1 MTQQRSSFERAF
13 VSAIFLISLALRGL
27 AIEVPINV
35 DEGLWMRRGPQFLL
49 ALLRGDLANT
59 YLRHHPGVPNLW
71 LLSTAVGLRCL
82 LREQFPSSLGLDQS
96 PSWIACVER
105 LTTEPFFPVSFYV
118 TARLFQGVIT
128 ATSMAYFYV
137 LTRRLVG
144 RSVARGA
151 AVLLTFEPFFLAYQ
165 RLLTTEA
172 LEADFGIL
180 ALLLLLLYLRGDGSR
195 RTLVVSGVLMGLAAA
210 AKILILLAFP
220 AIAAW
225 IVLIERGA
233 WRLTFPPRGWGRQ
246 LKDMALWGTISA
258 MTVFV
263 IWPALWVAPMQT
275 AAHFYQDLSIEAA
288 GHNQFFLGK
297 FTYSPGWLF
306 YWLIIAYRISPALQV
321 GMLLGLGTL
330 LIPRL
335 RQQATYRTELTTIL
349 LIPLSILSI
358 LSINR
363 TKLDRYLIPA
373 MPAMAL
379 LAAIGWYEA
388 KEWIRPWLPDSW
400 RFFAEQYQGVMATL
414 TFIQLLV
421 LMPHYPY
428 YLTYYNPLL
437 GGPRVARHLLMI
449 GNGEGLDRAAR
460 WLSQQP
466 NAAAMKVSSWY
477 SEVFAPY
484 FSGQVSDLRQSVMHA
499 HRVVMYVNQ
508 LQRQMPDP
516 NLNAYFAMQRPLYLV
531 RLHGVDYAVVY
542 PGPVPLPDELAHIS
556 TPLILNFED
565 QVHLLGYELVTPQIT
580 SGEEMV
586 ITFYWEFLAPLPKDA
601 TVYVGLRD
609 PQDNH
614 WGESNTAPIEGY
626 LPLDESFEEN
636 PFFRDAHQLTV
647 LPGTPPGRY
656 QIEIGWYSHALGHEM
671 NIYDAAGNPLGTRAV
686 IGEVEVKRPA
696 TPLIQSN
703 WRWKS
708 GST

>member
-1 MTQQRSSFERAF
+1 
-13 VSAIFLISLALRGL
+13 
-27 AIEVPINV
+27 
-35 DEGLWMRRGPQFLL
+35 
-49 ALLRGDLANT
+49 
-59 YLRHHPGVPNLW
+59 
-71 LLSTAVGLRCL
+71 
-82 LREQFPSSLGLDQS
+82 
-96 PSWIACVER
+96 
-105 LTTEPFFPVSFYV
+105 
-118 TARLFQGVIT
+118 
-128 ATSMAYFYV
+128 
-137 LTRRLVG
+137 
-144 RSVARGA
+144 
-151 AVLLTFEPFFLAYQ
+151 
-165 RLLTTEA
+165 
-172 LEADFGIL
+172 
-180 ALLLLLLYLRGDGSR
+180 
-195 RTLVVSGVLMGLAAA
+195 
-210 AKILILLAFP
+210 
-220 AIAAW
+220 
-225 IVLIERGA
+225 
-233 WRLTFPPRGWGRQ
+233 
-246 LKDMALWGTISA
+246 
-258 MTVFV
+258 
-263 IWPALWVAPMQT
+263 
-275 AAHFYQDLSIEAA
+275 
-288 GHNQFFLGK
+288 
-297 FTYSPGWLF
+297 
-306 YWLIIAYRISPALQV
+306 
-321 GMLLGLGTL
+321 
-330 LIPRL
+330 
-335 RQQATYRTELTTIL
+335 
-349 LIPLSILSI
+349 
-358 LSINR
+358 
-363 TKLDRYLIPA
+363 
-373 MPAMAL
+373 
-379 LAAIGWYEA
+379 
-388 KEWIRPWLPDSW
+388 
-400 RFFAEQYQGVMATL
+400 
-414 TFIQLLV
+414 
-421 LMPHYPY
+421 
-428 YLTYYNPLL
+428 
-437 GGPRVARHLLMI
+437 MI